1 MPASYAYLG
10 PEGTFTEVALRTL
23 PETATRELIPYVSV
37 QSALDAV
44 RAGEAEAAFVPIE
57 NSVEGGITTTLDKL
71 VAGAPLMIYREVLLS
86 ITFALLV
93 RPGTELS
100 GIKTVSAHPAAQ
112 PQVRNWLKQNLP
124 DALWESAASNAD
136 AARLVQEGQYD
147 AAFAG
152 EFAAA
157 RYGLE
162 ALETGIHDAE
172 NAQTRFV
179 LVGRPARP
187 AAPTG
192 ADKTSVVLWQRDDH
206 PGGLR
211 DLLGEFAT
219 RGINLTVLQSRPT
232 GAGIGNY
239 CFCIDAEG
247 HISDRR
253 VSEALMGLKRIC
265 LDVRYLGSYPRADM
279 TTADVQ
285 PPLRGRR
292 TRSSWRRR
300 TGWRAARTGVSSK
313 RPAGVRRVSGHSY
326 LHIFVIHRS
335 YPQAAVSTWG
345 QVDTEAPLSRQ
356 IALQP
361 PTSSTAPQ
369 VTPRPPVSIDQSFG
383 ATHFHPKVGL
393 NRVWIGNS
401 QPGEAHSE

>member
-57 NSVEGGITTTLDKL
+57 NSVEGGVTTTLDEL
-71 VAGAPLMIYREVLLS
+71 VAGEPLMIYREVLLS

-93 RPGTELS
+93 RPGTKLS
-100 GIKTVSAHPAAQ
+100 DIKTVTAHPVAQ
-112 PQVRNWLKQNLP
+112 PQVRNWLKAHLP
-124 DALWESAASNAD
+124 DAVWESAASNAD
-136 AARLVQEGQYD
+136 GARLVQEGRYD

-157 RYGLE
+157 RYGLVP
-162 ALETGIHDAE
+162 LETGIHDAE

-187 AAPTG
+187 AAPSG

-211 DLLGEFAT
+211 DLLGEFST
-219 RGINLTVLQSRPT
+219 RGINLMLLQSRPT

-239 CFCIDAEG
+239 CFCVDAEG
-247 HISDRR
+247 HINDRR
-253 VSEALMGLKRIC
+253 MAEALMGLKRIC
-265 LDVRYLGSYPRADM
+265 LQVRFLGSYPRADIGV
-279 TTADVQ
+279 ADVR
-285 PPLRGRR
+285 PPLAGTSDGEFVAAADWVARCQDGR
-292 TRSSWRRR
+292 
-300 TGWRAARTGVSSK
+300 
-313 RPAGVRRVSGHSY
+313 
-326 LHIFVIHRS
+326 F
-335 YPQAAVSTWG
+335 
-345 QVDTEAPLSRQ
+345 
-356 IALQP
+356 
-361 PTSSTAPQ
+361 
-369 VTPRPPVSIDQSFG
+369 
-383 ATHFHPKVGL
+383 
-393 NRVWIGNS
+393 
-401 QPGEAHSE
+401 